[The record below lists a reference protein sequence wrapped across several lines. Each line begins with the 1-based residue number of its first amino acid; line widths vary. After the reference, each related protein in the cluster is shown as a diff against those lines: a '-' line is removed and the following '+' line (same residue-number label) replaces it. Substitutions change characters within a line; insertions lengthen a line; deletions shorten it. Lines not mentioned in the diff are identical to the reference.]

1 MKIHDTIAIIDFG
14 GQYAHL
20 IATKVRRQGV
30 FAEIL
35 QPEDPIEA
43 FRGYKGIIISGS
55 PSLAS
60 HGEDADYNKDIY
72 DLDIPILGFCFGHQE
87 IAQHYG
93 GKVIH
98 GGREWGYSELQTQQS
113 HPLFSGLSSRETVWM
128 SHFDSVT
135 EIGPDFQEIGVT
147 LTPDGEAEHR
157 YAAIA
162 SDTLQRYGFQFH
174 PEVDSTENGHK
185 MIANFLYEICGC
197 TSSWSMDGF
206 IEQKEADIRK
216 QVAGKSVF
224 LLASGGVD
232 STVAAVLIGRAI
244 GPDRLHLLHVDNGL
258 MRKQESSNVLKLF
271 EKLGLGTNLHF
282 VDASE
287 RFLSDLSGIV
297 DPEAK
302 RRIIGDTF
310 IEVFEDQAEKI
321 GIEEHLLGQGT
332 IYPDTIESGG
342 TKRAD
347 TIKTHHNR
355 VPAIEKMIGQGKV
368 IEPLVELYKTE
379 VRELGELLGIP
390 REALDRHPFPGPGLG
405 VRLLCSSGDTS
416 TIDLS
421 NIQTSVSE
429 ISTRLGVSG
438 MVLPIRSVGVKADLR
453 AYEYPVLVSGYL
465 PWDSLIKVV
474 SSLTAEVENINRCI
488 WNLSDEIPEVAR
500 PLSTTATRKRL
511 DILREADFIVME
523 ILKSHDLYHEIWQC
537 PTVLLPIELDGQTGE
552 MVIVRPIMS
561 ARGMTAVPVNL
572 PKDVLVELR
581 TRILALSGVSSLALD
596 ITSKPPAT
604 IEWE

>member
-113 HPLFSGLSSRETVWM
+113 HPLFSGLSSSETVWM
-128 SHFDSVT
+128 SHFDSVA

-287 RFLSDLSGIV
+287 RFLSALSGIV

-355 VPAIEKMIGQGKV
+355 VPAIERMIGQGKV

-405 VRLLCSSGDTS
+405 VRLLCSSGDAS
-416 TIDLS
+416 TIDLPS
-421 NIQTSVSE
+421 IQTSVSE
-429 ISTRLGVSG
+429 ISTQLGVSG

-523 ILKSHDLYHEIWQC
+523 TLKSHDLYHEIWQC
-537 PTVLLPIELDGQTGE
+537 PTVLLPIELDGRTGE

-572 PKDVLVELR
+572 SKDVLVELR

>member
-128 SHFDSVT
+128 SHFDSVA

-287 RFLSDLSGIV
+287 RFLSALSGIV

-405 VRLLCSSGDTS
+405 VRLLCSSGDAS
-416 TIDLS
+416 TIDLPS
-421 NIQTSVSE
+421 IQTSVSE
-429 ISTRLGVSG
+429 ISTQLGVSG

-511 DILREADFIVME
+511 DILREADFIVTE

-537 PTVLLPIELDGQTGE
+537 PTVLLPIELDGRTGE

-572 PKDVLVELR
+572 SKDVLVELR

-596 ITSKPPAT
+596 ITSKPPAI

>member
-128 SHFDSVT
+128 SHFDSVA

-287 RFLSDLSGIV
+287 RFLSALSGIV

-310 IEVFEDQAEKI
+310 IEVFEAQAEKI

-405 VRLLCSSGDTS
+405 VRLLCSSGDAS
-416 TIDLS
+416 TIDLPS
-421 NIQTSVSE
+421 IQTSVSE
-429 ISTRLGVSG
+429 ISTQLGVSG

-537 PTVLLPIELDGQTGE
+537 PTVLLPIELDGRTGE

-572 PKDVLVELR
+572 SKDVLVELR

>member
-43 FRGYKGIIISGS
+43 FRGHKGIIISGS

-128 SHFDSVT
+128 SHFDSVA

-287 RFLSDLSGIV
+287 RFLSALSGIV

-416 TIDLS
+416 TVDLS

-429 ISTRLGVSG
+429 ISTQLGVSG

-453 AYEYPVLVSGYL
+453 AYEYPVLVSGDL
-465 PWDSLIKVV
+465 PWDNLIKVV

>member
-128 SHFDSVT
+128 SHFDSVA

-287 RFLSDLSGIV
+287 RFLSALSGIV

-405 VRLLCSSGDTS
+405 VRLLCSSGDAS
-416 TIDLS
+416 TIDLPS
-421 NIQTSVSE
+421 IQTSVSE
-429 ISTRLGVSG
+429 ISTQLGVSG

-511 DILREADFIVME
+511 DILREADFIVIE

-537 PTVLLPIELDGQTGE
+537 PTVLLPIELDGRTGE

-572 PKDVLVELR
+572 SKDVLVELR

>member
-43 FRGYKGIIISGS
+43 FRGHKGIIISGS

-128 SHFDSVT
+128 SHFDSVA

-287 RFLSDLSGIV
+287 RFLSALSGIV

-405 VRLLCSSGDTS
+405 VRLLCSSGDAS

-429 ISTRLGVSG
+429 ISTQLGVSG

>member
-128 SHFDSVT
+128 SHFDSVA

-287 RFLSDLSGIV
+287 RFLSALSGIV

-405 VRLLCSSGDTS
+405 VRLLCSSGDAS
-416 TIDLS
+416 TIDLPS
-421 NIQTSVSE
+421 IQTSVSE
-429 ISTRLGVSG
+429 ISTQLGVSG

-537 PTVLLPIELDGQTGE
+537 PTVLLPIELDGRTGE

-572 PKDVLVELR
+572 SKDVLVELR

>member
-43 FRGYKGIIISGS
+43 FRGHKGIIISGS

-128 SHFDSVT
+128 SHFDSVA

-287 RFLSDLSGIV
+287 RFLSALSGIV

-405 VRLLCSSGDTS
+405 VRLLCSSGDAS

-429 ISTRLGVSG
+429 ISTQLGVSG

-453 AYEYPVLVSGYL
+453 AYEYPVLVSGDL
-465 PWDSLIKVV
+465 PWDNLIKVV

-523 ILKSHDLYHEIWQC
+523 TLKSHDLYHEIWQC

-572 PKDVLVELR
+572 SKDVLVELR

>member
-128 SHFDSVT
+128 SHFDSVA

-287 RFLSDLSGIV
+287 RFLSALSGIV

-355 VPAIEKMIGQGKV
+355 VPAIERMIGQGKV
-368 IEPLVELYKTE
+368 IEPLVELYKTC
-379 VRELGELLGIP
+379 LLYTSPSP
-390 REALDRHPFPGPGLG
+390 RD
-405 VRLLCSSGDTS
+405 
-416 TIDLS
+416 
-421 NIQTSVSE
+421 
-429 ISTRLGVSG
+429 
-438 MVLPIRSVGVKADLR
+438 
-453 AYEYPVLVSGYL
+453 
-465 PWDSLIKVV
+465 
-474 SSLTAEVENINRCI
+474 
-488 WNLSDEIPEVAR
+488 
-500 PLSTTATRKRL
+500 
-511 DILREADFIVME
+511 
-523 ILKSHDLYHEIWQC
+523 
-537 PTVLLPIELDGQTGE
+537 
-552 MVIVRPIMS
+552 
-561 ARGMTAVPVNL
+561 
-572 PKDVLVELR
+572 
-581 TRILALSGVSSLALD
+581 
-596 ITSKPPAT
+596 
-604 IEWE
+604 

>member
-128 SHFDSVT
+128 SHFDSVA

-287 RFLSDLSGIV
+287 RFLSALSGIV

-405 VRLLCSSGDTS
+405 VRLLCSSGDAS
-416 TIDLS
+416 TIDLPS
-421 NIQTSVSE
+421 IQTSVSE
-429 ISTRLGVSG
+429 ISTQLGVSG

-537 PTVLLPIELDGQTGE
+537 PTVLLPIELDGRTGD

-572 PKDVLVELR
+572 SKDVLVELR

>member
-128 SHFDSVT
+128 SHFDSVA

-287 RFLSDLSGIV
+287 RFLSALSGIV

-405 VRLLCSSGDTS
+405 VRLLCSSGDAS
-416 TIDLS
+416 TIDLPS
-421 NIQTSVSE
+421 IQTSVSE
-429 ISTRLGVSG
+429 ISTQLGVSG
-438 MVLPIRSVGVKADLR
+438 MVLPIKSVGVKADLR

-537 PTVLLPIELDGQTGE
+537 PTVLLPIELDGRTGE

-572 PKDVLVELR
+572 SRDVLVELR

>member
-128 SHFDSVT
+128 SHFDSVA

-287 RFLSDLSGIV
+287 RFLSALSGIV

-405 VRLLCSSGDTS
+405 VRLLCSSGDAS
-416 TIDLS
+416 TIDLPS
-421 NIQTSVSE
+421 IQTSVSE
-429 ISTRLGVSG
+429 ISTQLGVSG

-465 PWDSLIKVV
+465 PWESLIKVV

-537 PTVLLPIELDGQTGE
+537 PTVLLPIELDGRTGE

-572 PKDVLVELR
+572 SKDVLVELR

>member
-98 GGREWGYSELQTQQS
+98 GGREWGYSELQTQQG

-128 SHFDSVT
+128 SHFDSVA

-287 RFLSDLSGIV
+287 RFLSALSGIV

-416 TIDLS
+416 NIDLS
-421 NIQTSVSE
+421 KIQTSVSE
-429 ISTRLGVSG
+429 ISTQLGVSG

>member
-128 SHFDSVT
+128 SHFDSVA

-287 RFLSDLSGIV
+287 RFLSALSGIV

-405 VRLLCSSGDTS
+405 VRLLCSSGDAS
-416 TIDLS
+416 TIDLPS
-421 NIQTSVSE
+421 IQTSVSE
-429 ISTRLGVSG
+429 ISTQLGVSG

-523 ILKSHDLYHEIWQC
+523 LLKSHDLYHEIWQC
-537 PTVLLPIELDGQTGE
+537 PTVLLPIELDGRTGE

-572 PKDVLVELR
+572 SKDVLVELR

>member
-429 ISTRLGVSG
+429 ISTQLGVSG